1 MSDVNHDMRNAD
13 RLLKLTRIM
22 ALFRTISPTM
32 PIQLVQTFLLVAQN
46 EGAGLRELAGMAH
59 AKLPTM
65 SRHLLDLGERNRNMQ
80 PGFGLVERVPNPME
94 LRSNQYYLSRKGRN
108 LIEALEG
115 LLD

>member
-1 MSDVNHDMRNAD
+1 MTDTPAKDRRND
-13 RLLKLTRIM
+13 RLVKLARIM
-22 ALFRTISPTM
+22 GLFRTISPTM
-32 PIQLVQTFLLVAQN
+32 PIQIAQTFLLVARN
-46 EGAGLRELAGMAH
+46 EGAGLKELAEMAD

-94 LRSNQYYLSRKGRN
+94 LRSNQYFLSPKGKN
-108 LIEALEG
+108 LIAAIEG